1 MHGIDEIS
9 SFSKRLGVCV
19 LCVTSQ
25 WDNRFPPLAAFH
37 LLFWGPPRLVVS
49 VGWAPSILFYF
60 FLSFFLLRQKLKKK
74 IYNRKYW
81 HFYDQRF
88 YYLFIFCVVF
98 MKNHLGLFCLI
109 YPICSIHPS
118 LESYETGPKT
128 QDGKGWQKIFLLLDI
143 YRLISTLRVTS
154 SGDVFVLFFPRKVP
168 DSFVCYC
175 TFGSAHLLPC
185 CFVTSKMIKKRSL
198 DRRRGTFCLSTLKD
212 KNDMFSRRIHQ
223 SVSWAILAQSSHLS
237 NLTRLSSFVCFF
249 VSSINPVFKASRQLC
264 NNNNKNWVFVF

>member
-1 MHGIDEIS
+1 
-9 SFSKRLGVCV
+9 
-19 LCVTSQ
+19 
-25 WDNRFPPLAAFH
+25 
-37 LLFWGPPRLVVS
+37 
-49 VGWAPSILFYF
+49 
-60 FLSFFLLRQKLKKK
+60 
-74 IYNRKYW
+74 
-81 HFYDQRF
+81 
-88 YYLFIFCVVF
+88 

-118 LESYETGPKT
+118 LESYETGPKNT
-128 QDGKGWQKIFLLLDI
+128 RWEGLAKDFSSSWYLSIDI
-143 YRLISTLRVTS
+143 YAACNIQWRRFCFCFS
-154 SGDVFVLFFPRKVP
+154 PRKVP

-223 SVSWAILAQSSHLS
+223 SVPWAILAQSSHLS

-249 VSSINPVFKASRQLC
+249 VSSINPVFKASRQLYNN
-264 NNNNKNWVFVF
+264 NNNNKNEESLFFKKCL